1 VEDRGEK
8 GNQMTTDFNLSEE
21 RKKILNE
28 FEPEHHWLVLRV
40 LQYIECQDRK
50 FVRLLKEEP
59 TDKINSAEVFLL
71 EYGYGNLVLNEV
83 MSKDKWI
90 YVSDIMIAFLK
101 WKTDTLAGN
110 KLIEEKKE

>member
-1 VEDRGEK
+1 
-8 GNQMTTDFNLSEE
+8 MTTKEFNLSEKIGLPFE
-21 RKKILNE
+21 RGILNNAIKVE
-28 FEPEHHWLVLRV
+28 DVKE
-40 LQYIECQDRK
+40 

-101 WKTDTLAGN
+101 WKTDTLAG
-110 KLIEEKKE
+110 KSLVEEKE